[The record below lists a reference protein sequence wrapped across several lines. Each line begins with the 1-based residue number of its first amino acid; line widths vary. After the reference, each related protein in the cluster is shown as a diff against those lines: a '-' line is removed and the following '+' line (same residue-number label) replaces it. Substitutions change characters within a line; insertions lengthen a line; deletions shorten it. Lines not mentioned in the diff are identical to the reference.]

1 MNFENLQQNEVDR
14 LADEELA
21 DSFERE
27 LNTESE
33 LTVEQ
38 NQLFAKIWTE
48 LVVENEGMPDDI
60 GTFKHEQMSEWLF
73 QALMHDTARLLDE
86 WNIHADEG
94 EVKKIITEDDAE
106 RKSELELIY
115 MQNILQQVHKLTKDF
130 DRNEG
135 TRWNSWP
142 NNMRES
148 KSFNC
153 VGATLLG
160 MELLENSG
168 IKSYYG
174 NPVGH
179 VVNIVQL
186 SNEEWYYLD
195 LLNNKCEHII
205 PEEIEIEGQQVL
217 KIDNKHIEY
226 ELVPFRDN
234 EDISTPIFGNF
245 VHLYEEANDPDVVD
259 DYNKQYARQY
269 VQTHK
274 SIFNGDDSIKNIRDV
289 FYADNQDINNSEEMD
304 RERQRIDD
312 YDKYTENVQEYVS
325 ALEEKE
331 RKKIF
336 EEISKNISGV
346 EEFLRKDDDNI
357 INSVSVHT
365 SKFLQLLKGGV
376 EELKKVDQQR
386 YNNLMSSFINKFSN
400 EKFIQIN
407 EALSYG
413 ISEDGKI
420 AHIHVVPSRD
430 EINLEGRDSIKKFK
444 EIFLQGLQELA
455 IILEKED
462 SFEYVTATS
471 KMVKNNPK
479 LIQKLGFE
487 DMGMIDKKMWQE
499 HFAEDN
505 QEDIHF
511 ARMNRN
517 LFLEKY
523 LNNIE

>member
-1 MNFENLQQNEVDR
+1 M
-14 LADEELA
+14 
-21 DSFERE
+21 
-27 LNTESE
+27 
-33 LTVEQ
+33 
-38 NQLFAKIWTE
+38 KI
-48 LVVENEGMPDDI
+48 N
-60 GTFKHEQMSEWLF
+60 
-73 QALMHDTARLLDE
+73 
-86 WNIHADEG
+86 
-94 EVKKIITEDDAE
+94 
-106 RKSELELIY
+106 
-115 MQNILQQVHKLTKDF
+115 
-130 DRNEG
+130 
-135 TRWNSWP
+135 
-142 NNMRES
+142 
-148 KSFNC
+148 
-153 VGATLLG
+153 
-160 MELLENSG
+160 
-168 IKSYYG
+168 
-174 NPVGH
+174 
-179 VVNIVQL
+179 
-186 SNEEWYYLD
+186 
-195 LLNNKCEHII
+195 
-205 PEEIEIEGQQVL
+205 
-217 KIDNKHIEY
+217 NKHIEY
-226 ELVPFRDN
+226 KLVPFCDN
-234 EDISTPIFGNF
+234 EDISTPIFGNL
-245 VHLYEEANDPDVVD
+245 VHLFEEVNDPDVVD

-336 EEISKNISGV
+336 EEISKNISSV
-346 EEFLRKDDDNI
+346 EEFLRKGDDNI
-357 INSVSVHT
+357 INSISVQT
-365 SKFLQLLKGGV
+365 SKFLQLLKEGV

-407 EALSYG
+407 EVLSYG
-413 ISEDGKI
+413 ISEDNKI
-420 AHIHVVPSRD
+420 VHIHIVPSR
-430 EINLEGRDSIKKFK
+430 EELTFEGRDGVKKFK

-455 IILEKED
+455 SVLDKEND
-462 SFEYVTATS
+462 FEYVTATS